1 MKDKTL
7 YDKDSIQSLSPRF
20 KYYPGEIDNGL
31 SYE

>member
-7 YDKDSIQSLSPRF
+7 YDKDSVQSLSLRF